1 MKKLVIFDLDG
12 TLLNTIDDLSHAAN
26 AALKAC
32 NWPLRSQSEVQ
43 TFVGNGV
50 SKLLER
56 ALPAGKQ
63 TTENVSALKQAFFA
77 YYDTHLWNHTHPYE
91 GVKETLRF
99 LQTHHVQLAVLSNK
113 YQVATERLIQH
124 FFPQIKF
131 VCVVGQQEG
140 LPTKPH
146 PQGVLQIL
154 SAARVGKS
162 AALLV
167 GDSDVDM
174 QTAHNAGIESCA
186 VTWGFRSREV
196 LAAQRPAYIIDTPLQ
211 LQEFSHF
218 FCE

>member
-12 TLLNTIDDLSHAAN
+12 TLLNTIDDLAYAAN

-32 NWPLRSQSEVQ
+32 GWPLRSKAEVQ

-56 ALPAGKQ
+56 ALPDNAKK
-63 TTENVSALKQAFFA
+63 SANLETLKKSFFD
-77 YYDTHLWNHTHPYE
+77 YYDAHLWMHTRPYAGIE
-91 GVKETLRF
+91 GLLAF
-99 LQTHHVQLAVLSNK
+99 LQEKGIKMAVISNK
-113 YQVATERLIQH
+113 YHAATRRLIEH

-154 SAARVGKS
+154 SAARVEKS

-174 QTAHNAGIESCA
+174 QTAHNAGIEACG

-196 LAAQRPAYIIDTPLQ
+196 LATRGPEYLIDVPRQ
-211 LQEFSHF
+211 LQELLVPNR
-218 FCE
+218 